1 MLRRIV
7 TNSVELVKF
16 IFALGLTLSRPQKQ
30 HLLNLAD
37 AIVVS
42 EERKTIAN
50 LNRQLVEAKDD
61 SSVHH
66 TFRDSPW
73 PAQDV
78 RSKVLVFLV
87 RTAIQLARG
96 LGLAKIICLSIDD
109 ALCEKDKATT
119 QLEAVDI
126 HHDHNASSKKQ
137 TIYKNGSVYLVCHL
151 KIGFISFTINWR
163 LYLREQT
170 VRRLNRHR
178 SNSTKLKF
186 RTKYRLA
193 REMLAEIAPLL
204 PADFQVYVLFD
215 SWYSSAKLIKYCRRQ
230 GWHVIAGLKSNRC
243 LNGKKISQWHQE
255 LRHQRYER
263 VNVPAADGSPK
274 TYFVRTLQGRLN
286 EVPFDVCVFISKRHP
301 RSKAPAY
308 FLCTDLSLTAQAGL
322 VRYGDRWPTEVDNFY
337 LKTRLGIA
345 DYQLQAFEAIEK
357 FHAVVFLALAYL
369 QSRLV
374 QSLAAAYQ
382 TGQALTHDQPKTLAD
397 VIRLHRAEHDIQLL
411 KAAAQLALQCGS
423 ITPVLSKFVRPFSTL
438 TSQAEIAV

>member
-16 IFALGLTLSRPQKQ
+16 IFALGLTVSRPQKQ
-30 HLLNLAD
+30 HILNLAD

-73 PAQDV
+73 QATDV

-96 LGLAKIICLSIDD
+96 LDLEKIICLSIDD
-109 ALCEKDKATT
+109 ALCEKGKATT
-119 QLEAVDI
+119 HLEAVDI

-137 TIYKNGSVYLVCHL
+137 AVYKNGSVYVLCHL
-151 KIGFISFTINWR
+151 KIGFISFAINWR

-170 VRRLNRHR
+170 IRRVNRDR
-178 SNSTKLKF
+178 PKGQRLKF
-186 RTKYRLA
+186 RSKYRLA
-193 REMLAEIAPLL
+193 REMLAEIGPLL

-215 SWYSSAKLIKYCRRQ
+215 SWYASAKLIKYCRRQ
-230 GWHVIAGLKSNRC
+230 TWHVICGLKSNRC
-243 LNGKKISQWHQE
+243 LNGKKVSQWNKE
-255 LRHQRYER
+255 LQHKRYER
-263 VNVPAADGSPK
+263 VCVSAVDGSSR
-274 TYFVRTLQGRLN
+274 TYLVRTVSGRLN
-286 EVPFDVCVFISKRHP
+286 EVPFEVCVFISKRHP
-301 RSKAPAY
+301 RSKSPAY
-308 FLCTDLSLTAQAGL
+308 FLCTDLTLTAQAGL

-345 DYQLQAFEAIEK
+345 DYQMQAFEAIEK

-369 QSRLV
+369 QYRLV
-374 QSLAAAYQ
+374 QALALQYR
-382 TGQALTHDQPKTLAD
+382 TDQPITPNQPTTLAE

-411 KAAAQLALQCGS
+411 KAAAHLALQCGS
-423 ITPVLSKFVRPFSTL
+423 IAPVLHKFVRPCP
-438 TSQAEIAV
+438 AVAALADMAT